1 MKQALF
7 LFVIL
12 LASTRLPGAA
22 EVPRLHD
29 EYEPAK
35 WPQVEL
41 KLSQAATLKD
51 IFDSGIRPYRH
62 PGLENSLLEVKHLNL
77 RIHMGSGKTF
87 PRLHVELVNITPFH
101 DGEIATMEGFTSRL
115 TLAQGRS
122 EMLKWLPYGT
132 NGRTEKD
139 LDDFLNAVKSDF
151 LDFDDRSRGFS
162 HGCSVNWK
170 DPGWKTEKGGAQ
182 VTAWFRKTA
191 SQSFPLKLYFKISW
205 ESNRPIKD
213 SNTIHDG
220 PISPPPGYADVDMT
234 APKKFG
240 PDSMAEILE
249 SKGVDIGRGR
259 GHVGATGPI
268 PSGIPTAFRLASGK
282 ARWPILLILL
292 LILLLL
298 IMAGWLL
305 LRRRR
310 ASPSAL
316 HSDS

>member
-7 LFVIL
+7 LFVVL
-12 LASTRLPGAA
+12 LASTPLPGAA

-51 IFDSGIRPYRH
+51 IFDSGVRPYRH

-87 PRLHVELVNITPFH
+87 PRLHVELVNITPFP

-151 LDFDDRSRGFS
+151 LDFDDRSRGIS

-170 DPGWKTEKGGAQ
+170 EPAWKTEKGGGQ

-205 ESNRPIKD
+205 ESNRAIKD

-259 GHVGATGPI
+259 GHVGPTGPI
-268 PSGIPTAFRLASGK
+268 PSVIPNASKLALGN
-282 ARWPILLILL
+282 ARWLL
-292 LILLLL
+292 LVILVLSL
-298 IMAGWLL
+298 MTAAWLL
-305 LRRRR
+305 LRRRD

-316 HSDS
+316 DSDS